1 MRKEIVL
8 PSIAAAGGV
17 CGFFL
22 RRWDLATAF
31 EPGAGQARL
40 LIPGSPSTL
49 VLLAFS
55 AAMVLALALL
65 CRGEHREFAG
75 GYDEAFAAK
84 GSTPYITAATLSAFL
99 LLAAALC
106 AGWAFVSGQNRVMT
120 RMLLAVMCAAS
131 FFCVLSTAK
140 NNYRAEGRGK
150 YSFTLLMPA
159 YTCCVWLIAAYQS
172 RAADPVILDYLYE
185 LLAIIAALLGLYF
198 TAGFSFERS
207 KVFRASFF
215 SLLAVYFSFVTLA
228 DGHDLATLL
237 LYAFVIVYLLSSTAV
252 LLCNCAR
259 PVEGQQNAD
268 FHTEVKPDE
277 QQ

>member
-8 PSIAAAGGV
+8 PSIAAVGGV

-31 EPGAGQARL
+31 EPGAGDARL

-49 VLLAFS
+49 VMLAFS
-55 AAMVLALALL
+55 AVMVLALALL
-65 CRGEHREFAG
+65 CRGAHREFPG

-106 AGWAFVSGQNRVMT
+106 AGWAFVSGRNRMMT
-120 RMLLAVMCAAS
+120 RLLLAAMCAAS
-131 FFCVLSTAK
+131 FFCVLSSAK

-159 YTCCVWLIAAYQS
+159 YACCVWLIAAYQS

-215 SLLAVYFSFVTLA
+215 SLLAVYFSLVTLA
-228 DGHDLATLL
+228 DGHDLPTLL

-252 LLCNCAR
+252 LLRNCAL
-259 PVEGQQNAD
+259 PEPEPQEIAELQ
-268 FHTEVKPDE
+268 TEVTPDE
-277 QQ
+277 Q